1 MRPTHNPTLTLLAL
15 AAAIAAL
22 AAPAQAQEQNL
33 YIGGAY
39 ITIASKAP
47 PLAGPPGTTP
57 PDARLDVD
65 DARTL
70 IFGYQ
75 RYFDAHWGLDL
86 ALGIPPKHK
95 VYGRGALEGFGQ
107 IASSKQVAPTLFVN
121 YRFGQTGDRLR
132 PFVGLGINYT
142 HFTDTRSTT
151 AGNWASGGP
160 TKLKLKDS
168 WGWAAQAGASYALTD
183 RWTLN
188 ATVAAADVDSQL
200 TATTTLP
207 GGGTVVRRT
216 TIDFNPVVFTMSV
229 GWRF

>member
-1 MRPTHNPTLTLLAL
+1 MSKQPIRLLAL
-15 AAAIAAL
+15 AAALL
-22 AAPAQAQEQNL
+22 AAAPGTQAQDQSV
-33 YIGGAY
+33 YIGGAL
-39 ITIASKAP
+39 IRIDSKAP
-47 PLAGPPGTTP
+47 PLAGPPGSTP

-75 RYFDAHWGLDL
+75 RYFNDHWGLDL

-121 YRFGQTGDRLR
+121 YRFGHAGDRLR
-132 PFVGLGINYT
+132 PFVGLGVNYT

-151 AGNWASGGP
+151 AGDWASGGP

-188 ATVAAADVDSQL
+188 ATVAVADVESDL
-200 TATTTLP
+200 TATTTTP
-207 GGGTVVRRT
+207 GGGTIVRRT
-216 TIDFNPVVFTMSV
+216 KIDFNPVVFTMSV